1 MEREKKQEQV
11 LDVDVDEY
19 RDSVENEQRV
29 HDYSD
34 ISIRGYDEN
43 DELD

>member
-1 MEREKKQEQV
+1 MEREKKQDQMQ
-11 LDVDVDEY
+11 DVDEY

>member
-1 MEREKKQEQV
+1 MEKVNKQQHV
-11 LDVDVDEY
+11 QDIDEY
-19 RDSVENEQRV
+19 RDSVENEQRI

>member
-1 MEREKKQEQV
+1 MEREKKQDQV
-11 LDVDVDEY
+11 QDVDEY